1 MRAVSNDSALFFMS
15 KPQLH
20 HLLLKAEK
28 ARKTGNFTDCKR
40 LCESILRIN
49 KDEMGAVETLALCA
63 LETKHFAEAFDAA
76 RKLTQ
81 VEPQN
86 VNGAMIASV
95 ALMNTGQDELAIHI
109 LEDQIGRTPNVPGLL
124 FNLHSAY
131 AALGLNQN
139 ALEVAMKAIQLAPT
153 NADAYNNLGASL
165 HACARQSDA
174 VIAFQTAVD
183 LNPRHYTAR
192 LNLANAI
199 SGDDS
204 KIIEEIEYVVREAK
218 GKITE
223 RALVGALHN
232 TAFPYLRLG
241 NLEKGWERLEHGF
254 SPLIDSNRGRR
265 PQRTFKQPR
274 WAGQQLSGKTLL
286 VWREQGL
293 GDEIM
298 FASMLDEL
306 RSLDG
311 KVILECEPRLVSVF
325 QRSFPEFMVR
335 SEIYRAIFPFDSP
348 NKDFDFQIPIGSLA
362 GLYRNKIEDF
372 KRSKP
377 YWTPD
382 PAKVAEYEHRL
393 REACRNKKRVG
404 LCWRSAVVSPTR
416 STSYTLLSDWKELFQ
431 RDDVCVVNLQYGPCE
446 EELQEIEKNL
456 GCNIVRWPD
465 TDLQKDLE
473 AVAAII
479 ANLDVVCSVGT
490 AVAQIS
496 GAVGCRTLL
505 CADSYNWTSFGTKGY
520 PFQPSVQLVVGE
532 EESSMKS
539 AVNKTILNI

>member
-1 MRAVSNDSALFFMS
+1 MS

-28 ARKTGNFTDCKR
+28 AKKVRNFAECKR
-40 LCESILRIN
+40 LCEAVLRIN
-49 KDEMGAVETLALCA
+49 KDEMNAVEILALCA
-63 LETKHFAEAFDAA
+63 LETQHFAEAFDAA
-76 RKLTQ
+76 RKLTDA
-81 VEPQN
+81 EPMN

-95 ALMNTGQDELAIHI
+95 ALMNTGQDELAVHV
-109 LEDQIGRTPNVPGLL
+109 LEDQISRTPDVPGLF
-124 FNLHSAY
+124 FNLHSSY
-131 AALGLNQN
+131 ASLGLNQK
-139 ALEVAMKAIQLAPT
+139 ALEIAMKAIQLVPT

-183 LNPRHYTAR
+183 LDPKHYTAR

-199 SGDDS
+199 SGNDA
-204 KIIEEIEYVVREAK
+204 KIIEEIEYVVREGK
-218 GKITE
+218 GTISE

-274 WAGQQLSGKTLL
+274 WTGQPLKGKNLL

-306 RSLDG
+306 RNLDG
-311 KVILECEPRLVSVF
+311 KVILECEPRLVSMF
-325 QRSFPEFMVR
+325 QRSFPEFEVR
-335 SEIYRAIFPFDSP
+335 SELYRAIFPFDSP

-372 KRSKP
+372 DRSKP
-377 YWTPD
+377 YWMPD
-382 PAKVAEYEHRL
+382 PDKKAEYAKRL
-393 REACRNKKRVG
+393 EEACGNKRRVG

-416 STSYTLLSDWKELFQ
+416 STSYTMLSDWEALFQ

-446 EELQEIEKNL
+446 EELQEIEQQL
-456 GCNIVRWPD
+456 GCKIIRWAD
-465 TDLQKDLE
+465 TDMQTDLE

-496 GAVGCRTLL
+496 GAVGAKTLL
-505 CADSYNWTSFGTKGY
+505 CADSYNWTSFGTTGY
-520 PFQPSVQLVVGE
+520 PFQPSIELIVGE
-532 EESSMKS
+532 VKGSMKS
-539 AVNKTILNI
+539 SVDKTIEKF

>member
-1 MRAVSNDSALFFMS
+1 MS

-28 ARKTGNFTDCKR
+28 ARKVGNFPECKR
-40 LCESILRIN
+40 LCEAILRIN

-63 LETKHFAEAFDAA
+63 LETKHFAEAYDTA

-81 VEPQN
+81 AEPNN

-95 ALMNTGQDELAIHI
+95 ALMNTSQDELAVHI
-109 LEDQIGRTPNVPGLL
+109 LEDQISRTPAVPALF

-131 AALGLNQN
+131 AALGLNQK
-139 ALEVAMKAIQLAPT
+139 ALEVAMKAIQLVPT
-153 NADAYNNLGASL
+153 NADAFNNLGASL

-183 LNPRHYTAR
+183 LNPKHYTAR

-199 SGDDS
+199 SGDDE
-204 KIIEEIEYVVREAK
+204 KIVSEIEYVVREAK
-218 GKITE
+218 GVLSE

-241 NLEKGWERLEHGF
+241 NLEKGWERLEYGF

-265 PQRTFKQPR
+265 PQRTFKEPR
-274 WAGQQLSGKTLL
+274 WTGQALNGKTLL

-306 RSLDG
+306 RALDG

-325 QRSFPEFMVR
+325 QRSFPEFEVR
-335 SEIYRAIFPFDSP
+335 AEIYRAIFPFDSP
-348 NKDFDFQIPIGSLA
+348 NKDFNFQIPLGSLA
-362 GLYRNKIEDF
+362 SLFRKKIEDF
-372 KRSKP
+372 ERSKP
-377 YWTPD
+377 YWVPEPVKQAD
-382 PAKVAEYEHRL
+382 YAQRL
-393 REACRNKKRVG
+393 QEACGSKLRVG

-416 STSYTLLSDWKELFQ
+416 STSYTMLSDWADLLM

-446 EELQEIEKNL
+446 EELQQVEAEL
-456 GCNIVRWPD
+456 GCNIIRWPD
-465 TDLQKDLE
+465 TDLQRDLE

-496 GAVGCRTLL
+496 GAVGTKTLL
-505 CADSYNWTSFGTKGY
+505 CADSYNWTSFGTQGY
-520 PFQPSVQLVVGE
+520 PFQPSMQLVVGE
-532 EESSMKS
+532 EKSSMKS
-539 AVNKTILNI
+539 AVDKTIQNI

>member
-1 MRAVSNDSALFFMS
+1 MS

-28 ARKTGNFTDCKR
+28 ARKSGNFAECKR
-40 LCESILRIN
+40 LCDAILRIN
-49 KDEMGAVETLALCA
+49 KAEMGAVETLALCA
-63 LETKHFAEAFDAA
+63 LETKHFAEAFDTA
-76 RKLTQ
+76 RKLTEA
-81 VEPQN
+81 EPMN

-95 ALMNTGQDELAIHI
+95 ALMNTGQDELAVHV
-109 LEDQIGRTPNVPGLL
+109 LEDQISRTADVPALL

-131 AALGLNQN
+131 AALGLNQK
-139 ALEVAMKAIQLAPT
+139 ALEVAMKAIQLVPT
-153 NADAYNNLGASL
+153 NADAFNNLGASL
-165 HACARQSDA
+165 HACARQTDA

-183 LNPRHYTAR
+183 LNPKHYTAR

-199 SGDDS
+199 TGDDT

-218 GKITE
+218 GVLSE

-241 NLEKGWERLEHGF
+241 NLEMGWERLEHGF

-265 PQRTFKQPR
+265 PQRTFKEPR
-274 WAGQQLSGKTLL
+274 WTGQQLNGKTLL

-306 RSLDG
+306 RALDG
-311 KVILECEPRLVSVF
+311 KVIFECEPRLVSVF
-325 QRSFPEFMVR
+325 QRSFPEFEVR
-335 SEIYRAIFPFDSP
+335 SELYRAIFPFDSP
-348 NKDFDFQIPIGSLA
+348 NKDFDYQIPLGSLA
-362 GLYRNKIEDF
+362 ALYRRKVEDF
-372 KRSKP
+372 ARSKP
-377 YWTPD
+377 YWVPD
-382 PAKVAEYEHRL
+382 PAKKSDYERRL
-393 REACRNKKRVG
+393 HEACGGKKRIG

-416 STSYTLLSDWKELFQ
+416 STSYTLLSDWSDLLK

-446 EELQEIEKNL
+446 DELRDIESQL
-456 GCNIVRWPD
+456 GCKILRWAD

-479 ANLDVVCSVGT
+479 SNLDVVCSVGT

-496 GAVGCRTLL
+496 GAVGTRTLL

-520 PFQPSVQLVVGE
+520 PFQPSMQLVVDE
-532 EESSMKS
+532 SKSSMKA
-539 AVNKTILNI
+539 AVDKTIENI

>member
-1 MRAVSNDSALFFMS
+1 MTQPFFMS

-28 ARKTGNFTDCKR
+28 ARKVGNFAECKR

-49 KDEMGAVETLALCA
+49 QDEMAAVEILALCA
-63 LETKHFAEAFDAA
+63 LETKNFAFAFDTA
-76 RKLTQ
+76 RKLTAA
-81 VEPQN
+81 EPKN

-95 ALMNTGQDELAIHI
+95 ALMNTSQDELAVHI
-109 LEDQIGRTPNVPGLL
+109 LEDQISRTPDVPSLF

-131 AALGLNQN
+131 GSLGLNKK
-139 ALEVAMKAIQLAPT
+139 ALEVAMKAIQLVPT
-153 NADAYNNLGASL
+153 NSDAYNNLGASL

-183 LNPRHYTAR
+183 LNPKNYTAR

-199 SGDDS
+199 SGDDA

-218 GKITE
+218 GVLSE
-223 RALVGALHN
+223 RAMVGALHN

-241 NLEKGWERLEHGF
+241 NLEKGWERLEYGF

-265 PQRTFKQPR
+265 PQRTFKEPR
-274 WAGQQLSGKTLL
+274 WTGQPLKGKNLL

-298 FASMLDEL
+298 FASMLDEI
-306 RSLDG
+306 RALDG

-325 QRSFPEFMVR
+325 QRSFPEFEVR
-335 SEIYRAIFPFDSP
+335 AELYRAIFPFDSP
-348 NKDFDFQIPIGSLA
+348 HKDFDLQIPLGSLA
-362 GLYRNKIEDF
+362 NLFRRKIEDF
-372 KRSKP
+372 HRSKP
-377 YWTPD
+377 YWVPD
-382 PAKVAEYEHRL
+382 HDKKIDYERRL
-393 REACRNKKRVG
+393 QEAGVGKKRVG

-416 STSYTLLSDWKELFQ
+416 STSYTMLSDWADLLT
-431 RDDVCVVNLQYGPCE
+431 RNDVSVVNLQYGPCE
-446 EELQEIEKNL
+446 DELLEIESAL
-456 GCNIVRWPD
+456 GCKIIRWPD

-479 ANLDVVCSVGT
+479 TNLDVVCSVGT

-496 GAVGCRTLL
+496 GAVGTRTLL
-505 CADSYNWTSFGTKGY
+505 CADAYHWTSFGTKGY
-520 PFQPSVQLVVGE
+520 PFQHSMQLVVSE
-532 EESSMKS
+532 EKGNMKS
-539 AVNKTILNI
+539 AVKKTIQNV

>member
-1 MRAVSNDSALFFMS
+1 MS

-28 ARKTGNFTDCKR
+28 ARKSANPPECKR
-40 LCESILRIN
+40 LCEAILRIN
-49 KDEMGAVETLALCA
+49 QQEMGAVETLALCA

-76 RKLTQ
+76 RKLTDA
-81 VEPQN
+81 EPNN

-95 ALMNTGQDELAIHI
+95 ALMNTSQDELAVHV
-109 LEDQIGRTPNVPGLL
+109 LEEQISRTPSVPALL

-131 AALGLNQN
+131 AALGLNQK
-139 ALEVAMKAIQLAPT
+139 ALEVAMRAIQLVPT

-183 LNPRHYTAR
+183 LNPKHYTAR

-199 SGDDS
+199 SGDDA
-204 KIIEEIEYVVREAK
+204 KIIQEIEYVVREAK
-218 GKITE
+218 GVLSE

-265 PQRTFKQPR
+265 PQRNFTEPR
-274 WAGQQLSGKTLL
+274 WTGQPLMGKSLL
-286 VWREQGL
+286 IWREQGL

-298 FASMLDEL
+298 FASMLNEL
-306 RSLDG
+306 RALDG

-325 QRSFPEFMVR
+325 QRSFPEFEVR
-335 SEIYRAIFPFDSP
+335 AELYRSIFPFDSP
-348 NKDFDFQIPIGSLA
+348 HKDFDVQIPLGSLA
-362 GLYRNKIEDF
+362 SLYRRKIEDF
-372 KRSKP
+372 DRSKP
-377 YWTPD
+377 YWVPEPTLR
-382 PAKVAEYEHRL
+382 AEYEQRL
-393 REACRNKKRVG
+393 QAACGQKKRVG

-416 STSYTLLSDWKELFQ
+416 STSYTMLMDWAELLQ

-446 EELQEIEKNL
+446 KELLEVESAL
-456 GCNIVRWPD
+456 GIQIIRWPD

-496 GAVGCRTLL
+496 GAVGTRTLL
-505 CADSYNWTSFGTKGY
+505 CADSYNWTSFGTQGY
-520 PFQPSVQLVVGE
+520 PFQPSMQLVVGE
-532 EESSMKS
+532 EKSNMKS
-539 AVNKTILNI
+539 AVEKTIQYI

>member
-1 MRAVSNDSALFFMS
+1 MS

-28 ARKTGNFTDCKR
+28 ARKVGNFPECKR
-40 LCESILRIN
+40 LCEAILRIN
-49 KDEMGAVETLALCA
+49 KNEMGAVETLALCA

-76 RKLTQ
+76 RKLT
-81 VEPQN
+81 VAEPNN

-95 ALMNTGQDELAIHI
+95 ALMNTSQDELAIHV
-109 LEDQIGRTPNVPGLL
+109 LEDQISRTPDVPALL

-131 AALGLNQN
+131 AALGLNQK
-139 ALEVAMKAIQLAPT
+139 ALEVAMKAIQLVPT

-183 LNPRHYTAR
+183 LNPKHYTAR

-199 SGDDS
+199 SGDDA
-204 KIIEEIEYVVREAK
+204 KIVSEIEYVVREAK
-218 GKITE
+218 GVLNE

-241 NLEKGWERLEHGF
+241 NLEKGWERLEYGF

-265 PQRTFKQPR
+265 PQRTFKEPR
-274 WAGQQLSGKTLL
+274 WTGQALNGKTLL

-298 FASMLDEL
+298 LASMLDEL
-306 RSLDG
+306 RAVDG
-311 KVILECEPRLVSVF
+311 QVILECEPRLVSVF
-325 QRSFPEFMVR
+325 QRAFPEFEVR
-335 SEIYRAIFPFDSP
+335 AEIYRAIFPFDSP
-348 NKDFDFQIPIGSLA
+348 NKDFDFQIPLGSLA
-362 GLYRNKIEDF
+362 ALFRKKIEDF
-372 KRSKP
+372 ERSKP
-377 YWTPD
+377 YWVPEPD
-382 PAKVAEYEHRL
+382 KKAMYERRL
-393 REACRNKKRVG
+393 QEACGGKKRVG

-416 STSYTLLSDWKELFQ
+416 STSYTLLSDWATLLTRE
-431 RDDVCVVNLQYGPCE
+431 DVCVVNLQYGPCE
-446 EELQEIEKNL
+446 EELLEIESQL
-456 GCNIVRWPD
+456 GCTIVRWAD

-473 AVAAII
+473 AVAALI

-496 GAVGCRTLL
+496 GAVGTRTLL
-505 CADSYNWTSFGTKGY
+505 CADSYNWTSFGTQGY
-520 PFQPSVQLVVGE
+520 PFQPSIELVVGE
-532 EESSMKS
+532 EKSSMKS
-539 AVNKTILNI
+539 AVDKTIQNI

>member
-1 MRAVSNDSALFFMS
+1 MS
-15 KPQLH
+15 KPKLS

-28 ARKTGNFTDCKR
+28 ARKAGNFPECRR
-40 LCESILRIN
+40 LCESILRVD
-49 KDEMGAVETLALCA
+49 KAEMGAVETLALCA

-76 RKLTQ
+76 RQLTLT
-81 VEPQN
+81 EPKN

-95 ALMNTGQDELAIHI
+95 ALMNSGQDELAVHI
-109 LEDQIGRTPNVPGLL
+109 LEDQIDRTPDVPALY

-131 AALGLNQN
+131 GSLGMNQK
-139 ALEVAMKAIQLAPT
+139 ALETALKAIQLVPT
-153 NADAYNNLGASL
+153 NSDAFNNLGSSL

-183 LNPRHYTAR
+183 LNPKNYTAR

-199 SGDDS
+199 SGNDQ
-204 KIIEEIEYVVREAK
+204 KIVDEIETVVAEAK
-218 GKITE
+218 GVLSE
-223 RALVGALHN
+223 RAMVGALHN

-241 NLEKGWERLEHGF
+241 QLAKGWERLEYGF

-274 WAGQQLSGKTLL
+274 WSGQDLKGKTLL

-306 RSLDG
+306 RQLDG
-311 KVILECEPRLVSVF
+311 KVIFECEPRLVSVF
-325 QRSFPEFMVR
+325 ERSFPEFTVR
-335 SEIYRAIFPFDSP
+335 SELYRAVFPFDSP
-348 NKDFDFQIPIGSLA
+348 RDDFDFQIPIASLA
-362 GLYRNKIEDF
+362 ALYRKTVQDF
-372 KRSKP
+372 ERSKP
-377 YWTPD
+377 YWLAD
-382 PAKVAEYEHRL
+382 PEKKNEYANRL
-393 REACRNKKRVG
+393 DAVCGHKKRVG

-416 STSYTLLSDWKELFQ
+416 NTSYTMLSDWDDLFLNP
-431 RDDVCVVNLQYGPCE
+431 DVCVVNLQYGQCE
-446 EELQEIEKNL
+446 DDLIALEQRL
-456 GCNIVRWPD
+456 GIQVLRWAD

-479 ANLDVVCSVGT
+479 ANLDVVCTVGT

-496 GAVGCRTLL
+496 GAVGSRTLL
-505 CADSYNWTSFGTKGY
+505 CTNAYHWTSFGTKGY
-520 PFQPSVQLVVGE
+520 PFQPSIELVLGE

-539 AVNKTILNI
+539 AVEAAIRKI

>member
-1 MRAVSNDSALFFMS
+1 MS

-28 ARKTGNFTDCKR
+28 ARKAGNYPECKR
-40 LCESILRIN
+40 LCEAVLRIN
-49 KDEMGAVETLALCA
+49 KAEMGAVETLALCA
-63 LETKHFAEAFDAA
+63 LETKHFSEAFDAA
-76 RKLTQ
+76 RELTHA
-81 VEPQN
+81 EPMN

-109 LEDQIGRTPNVPGLL
+109 LEDQVSRTPEVPALF

-131 AALGLNQN
+131 AALGQNQK
-139 ALEVAMKAIQLAPT
+139 ALEVAMKAIQLVPT

-183 LNPRHYTAR
+183 LNPKQYTAR

-199 SGDDS
+199 SGDDA
-204 KIIEEIEYVVREAK
+204 KIVEEIEYVVREAK
-218 GKITE
+218 GVLSE
-223 RALVGALHN
+223 RSMVGALHN

-241 NLEKGWERLEHGF
+241 NLEKGWERLEYGF

-265 PQRTFKQPR
+265 PQRTFKEPR
-274 WAGQQLSGKTLL
+274 WTGQPLNGKTLL

-311 KVILECEPRLVSVF
+311 KVILECEPRLVPVF
-325 QRSFPEFMVR
+325 QRSFPEFEVR
-335 SEIYRAIFPFDSP
+335 AEIYRAIFPFDSP
-348 NKDFDFQIPIGSLA
+348 NKDFHFQIPLGSLA
-362 GLYRNKIEDF
+362 ALFRQKIQDF
-372 KRSKP
+372 ERSKP
-377 YWTPD
+377 YWLPE
-382 PAKVAEYEHRL
+382 PNKKSEYERRL
-393 REACRNKKRVG
+393 QQACGDKKRIG

-416 STSYTLLSDWKELFQ
+416 STSYTMLSDWEDLFQ

-446 EELQEIEKNL
+446 EELLEIENKL
-456 GCNIVRWPD
+456 GCKIIRWED

-479 ANLDVVCSVGT
+479 SNLDVVCSVGT

-496 GAVGCRTLL
+496 GAVGTRTLL
-505 CADSYNWTSFGTKGY
+505 CADSFNWTSFGTKGY
-520 PFQPSVQLVVGE
+520 PFQPSIELIVDE
-532 EESSMKS
+532 EKRTMKS
-539 AVNKTILNI
+539 AVDKTIQNI

>member
-1 MRAVSNDSALFFMS
+1 MIQPSFFMS

-28 ARKTGNFTDCKR
+28 ARKSSNFFECKR
-40 LCESILRIN
+40 LCEAILRIN

-63 LETKHFAEAFDAA
+63 LETKNFAEAFDAA
-76 RKLTQ
+76 RKLTNA
-81 VEPQN
+81 EPLN

-95 ALMNTGQDELAIHI
+95 ALMNTSQDELAIHI
-109 LEDQIGRTPNVPGLL
+109 LEDQISRSPNVPGLL

-139 ALEVAMKAIQLAPT
+139 ALEVAMKAIQLVPT

-165 HACARQSDA
+165 HACARESDA

-183 LNPRHYTAR
+183 LNPKHYTAR

-199 SGDDS
+199 SGDDA
-204 KIIEEIEYVVREAK
+204 KIIEEIEYVVRE
-218 GKITE
+218 GKDVISE

-265 PQRTFKQPR
+265 PQRTFKEPR
-274 WAGQQLSGKTLL
+274 WTGQPLSGKTLL

-306 RSLDG
+306 RSIDG
-311 KVILECEPRLVSVF
+311 KVILECEPRLVEVF
-325 QRSFPEFMVR
+325 KRSFPEFVVR
-335 SEIYRAIFPFDSP
+335 NEIYRAIFPFDSP

-362 GLYRNKIEDF
+362 NLYRKTIEDF
-372 KRSKP
+372 GRSKP
-377 YWTPD
+377 YWKPD
-382 PAKVAEYEHRL
+382 PIKKTEYGRRL
-393 REACRNKKRVG
+393 EEACSGKKLVG

-416 STSYTLLSDWKELFQ
+416 STSYTLLSDWEALLQ

-446 EELQEIEKNL
+446 EELQDIEKKL
-456 GCNIVRWPD
+456 GCKIIRWED
-465 TDLQKDLE
+465 TNLQTDLE

-496 GAVGCRTLL
+496 GAVGAHTLL

-520 PFQPSVQLVVGE
+520 PFQTSIKLVVGE
-532 EESSMKS
+532 EEKSMKS
-539 AVNKTILNI
+539 AVDKVIQNI

>member
-1 MRAVSNDSALFFMS
+1 
-15 KPQLH
+15 
-20 HLLLKAEK
+20 
-28 ARKTGNFTDCKR
+28 
-40 LCESILRIN
+40 
-49 KDEMGAVETLALCA
+49 
-63 LETKHFAEAFDAA
+63 
-76 RKLTQ
+76 
-81 VEPQN
+81 
-86 VNGAMIASV
+86 
-95 ALMNTGQDELAIHI
+95 
-109 LEDQIGRTPNVPGLL
+109 
-124 FNLHSAY
+124 
-131 AALGLNQN
+131 
-139 ALEVAMKAIQLAPT
+139 MKAIQLVPT

-183 LNPRHYTAR
+183 LDPKHYTAR

-199 SGDDS
+199 SGNDA
-204 KIIEEIEYVVREAK
+204 KIIEEIEYVVRE
-218 GKITE
+218 GKDTISE

-274 WAGQQLSGKTLL
+274 WTGQPLKGKNLL

-306 RSLDG
+306 RNLDG
-311 KVILECEPRLVSVF
+311 KVILECEPRLVSMF
-325 QRSFPEFMVR
+325 QRSFPEFEVR
-335 SEIYRAIFPFDSP
+335 SELYRAIFPFDSP

-372 KRSKP
+372 DRSKP
-377 YWTPD
+377 YWMPD
-382 PAKVAEYEHRL
+382 PDKKAEYAKRL
-393 REACRNKKRVG
+393 EEACGNKRRVG

-416 STSYTLLSDWKELFQ
+416 STSYTMLSDWEALFQ

-446 EELQEIEKNL
+446 EELQEIEQQL
-456 GCNIVRWPD
+456 GCKIIRWAD
-465 TDLQKDLE
+465 TDMQTDLE

-496 GAVGCRTLL
+496 GAVGAKTLL
-505 CADSYNWTSFGTKGY
+505 CADSYNWTSFGTTGY
-520 PFQPSVQLVVGE
+520 PFQPSIELIVGE
-532 EESSMKS
+532 VKGSMKS
-539 AVNKTILNI
+539 SVDKTIEKF